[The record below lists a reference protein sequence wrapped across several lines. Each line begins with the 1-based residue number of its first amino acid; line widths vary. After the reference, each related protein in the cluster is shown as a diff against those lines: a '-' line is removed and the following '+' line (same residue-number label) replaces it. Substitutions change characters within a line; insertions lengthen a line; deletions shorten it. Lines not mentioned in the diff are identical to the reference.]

1 MSEKVPHPRGD
12 APHAGSA
19 EPVRAL
25 PMAGLTFVCSLGT
38 GVLWNAIYFIAESE
52 YGFTQDDTLLLA
64 FVSGIFYTIVA
75 VSAGWI
81 VRSLERHMT
90 PRSALALVLIAQAV
104 IAPLVLVFPGVA
116 TLWITTVVMM
126 SLGAL
131 QWPIVQHYLVSGRHG
146 HAMRNSIGWF
156 NASWMAATA
165 IGLAAVGPLK
175 AANLMSWAIPSLLP
189 VNLIALLFLA
199 RFPSVPAVHDDL
211 ETARHVPPSYTPLLA
226 ASRVLHPM
234 GYLVIGALAPILPYL
249 FQSIGTDPALQA
261 PLGSIWHVA
270 RFAAVI
276 VLWRAA
282 FWHGRG
288 ATLEADGAGTEA
300 VLAIGL
306 VGIGVGQGIIYYCAI
321 YYGLAVGGAKVDAGG
336 LAVGGAKVDAGGLHE
351 ALVGAGYFLG
361 PLLGLATF
369 SLGFGPPVFI
379 GVVLGALTAG
389 FVVSLIRA
397 GRLKSQR
404 TA

>member
-1 MSEKVPHPRGD
+1 MPAIGLQH
-12 APHAGSA
+12 PHAPSA
-19 EPVRAL
+19 PVRAL

-52 YGFTQDDTLLLA
+52 YGFTQNDTLLLA
-64 FVSGIFYTIVA
+64 FVSGVFYTAVA
-75 VSAGWI
+75 VGAGWI
-81 VRSLERHMT
+81 VRLLERHMT
-90 PRSALALVLIAQAV
+90 PRSALALVLVAQGV
-104 IAPLVLVFPGVA
+104 IAPLVLVFPGVWM
-116 TLWITTVVMM
+116 LWIATVVMM

-146 HAMRNSIGWF
+146 HDMRNAIGWW

-165 IGLAAVGPLK
+165 VSLAAVGPLK
-175 AANLMSWAIPSLLP
+175 AADMMEWALPSLLP
-189 VNLIALLFLA
+189 VNLIALVFLM
-199 RFPSVPAVHDDL
+199 RFPAVPAVHDSS
-211 ETARHVPPSYTPLLA
+211 EAAKSVPPSYTPLLA

-249 FQSIGTDPALQA
+249 FGAIGTDPALQA

-288 ATLEADGAGTEA
+288 ATLVVAGAMLAGGFATAVAAPSEAL
-300 VLAIGL
+300 LALGL
-306 VGIGVGQGIIYYCAI
+306 VGIGVGQGVIYYCAI
-321 YYGLAVGGAKVDAGG
+321 YYG

-369 SLGFGPPVFI
+369 ALGFGPSVFI
-379 GVVLGALTAG
+379 GVVLGALAVG
-389 FVVSLIRA
+389 FATSIARA
-397 GRLKSQR
+397 GRARSQR

>member
-1 MSEKVPHPRGD
+1 MPATGPEL
-12 APHAGSA
+12 PHAPSA
-19 EPVRAL
+19 PVRAL

-52 YGFTQDDTLLLA
+52 YGFAQRDTLLLA
-64 FVSGIFYTIVA
+64 FVSGVFYTLVA
-75 VSAGWI
+75 VGAGPI
-81 VRSLERHMT
+81 VRMLERRMT
-90 PRSALALVLIAQAV
+90 PRSALALVLVAQG
-104 IAPLVLVFPGVA
+104 ILAPLVLEFPGEA
-116 TLWITTVVMM
+116 TLWIATVAMM

-146 HAMRNSIGWF
+146 HEMRNAIGWW

-165 IGLAAVGPLK
+165 VGLAAVGPLK
-175 AANLMSWAIPSLLP
+175 AADMMSWALPSLLP
-189 VNLIALLFLA
+189 VNLIALAFLM
-199 RFPSVPAVHDDL
+199 RFPSVPALHDGG
-211 ETARHVPPSYTPLLA
+211 EAARSVPPSYTPLLA

-249 FQSIGTDPALQA
+249 FGAIGTDPALQA

-270 RFAAVI
+270 RLAAVI

-288 ATLEADGAGTEA
+288 GTLVLAGALLAGGFTAAVAAQSEA
-300 VLAIGL
+300 VLALGL
-306 VGIGVGQGIIYYCAI
+306 VGIGAGQGVIYYCAI
-321 YYGLAVGGAKVDAGG
+321 YYG

-369 SLGFGPPVFI
+369 GLGFGPSAFI
-379 GVVLGALTAG
+379 GVVLGALAVG
-389 FVVSLIRA
+389 FAASIARA
-397 GRLKSQR
+397 GRARSQR

>member
-1 MSEKVPHPRGD
+1 MSETVPHEPADTRQTR
-12 APHAGSA
+12 PA

-52 YGFTQDDTLLLA
+52 YGFKQNDTLLLA
-64 FVSGIFYTIVA
+64 FVSGVFYTVVA
-75 VSAGWI
+75 VNAGWI
-81 VRSLERHMT
+81 VRSLERYMT

-116 TLWITTVVMM
+116 TLWITTVAMM

-189 VNLIALLFLA
+189 VNLIALCFLM
-199 RFPSVPAVHDDL
+199 RFPAVPAAHDDR

-226 ASRVLHPM
+226 ASRVLHPL

-249 FQSIGTDPALQA
+249 FQSIGTDSAWQA
-261 PLGSIWHVA
+261 PLGAVWHVA

-288 ATLEADGAGTEA
+288 GTLVFAAIMLAGGFATAVAAGSET
-300 VLAIGL
+300 VLALGL
-306 VGIGVGQGIIYYCAI
+306 VGLGVGQGIIYYCAI

-336 LAVGGAKVDAGGLHE
+336 LHE
-351 ALVGAGYFLG
+351 ALVGAGYFLR
-361 PLLGLATF
+361 PLLKLATF
-369 SLGFGPPVFI
+369 TLGFGPTVFI
-379 GVVLGALTAG
+379 GVVLGALMAG

-397 GRLKSQR
+397 GRFKSQR